1 MGCMLCDLIMHNTG
15 HACVNSKLA
24 HIWNAHTIHIPKVRI
39 WGLWHHVHSLNG
51 YRKHMYTSTIFN
63 VVCISI
69 LMPVNPFF
77 LAVKDLGMKHW
88 QHQVDKWWLAR
99 KASMGSS
106 PLLMILDI
114 IIGACHIWWTVFHL
128 GSSVIQIK
136 FSYSFLMLDL
146 MCVHRYR
153 VIYRLVNT
161 VYVLGITSADLDDVD
176 SNIFACACMVNQA
189 VRSLFVLPLH
199 PVFLVGLRGNPLPF
213 SQYHCDLPK
222 NKECSW

>member
-1 MGCMLCDLIMHNTG
+1 VVGKE
-15 HACVNSKLA
+15 SKYGIFTLLNDPRY
-24 HIWNAHTIHIPKVRI
+24 HH
-39 WGLWHHVHSLNG
+39 WGLSHLTDS
-51 YRKHMYTSTIFN
+51 
-63 VVCISI
+63 
-69 LMPVNPFF
+69 
-77 LAVKDLGMKHW
+77 
-88 QHQVDKWWLAR
+88 
-99 KASMGSS
+99 
-106 PLLMILDI
+106 
-114 IIGACHIWWTVFHL
+114 FHL
-128 GSSVIQIK
+128 GSIVIQIK

-199 PVFLVGLRGNPLPF
+199 PVFLVGLRGNPLSF

-222 NKECSW
+222 NKKCS

>member
-1 MGCMLCDLIMHNTG
+1 VVVGKE
-15 HACVNSKLA
+15 SKYGIFTLL
-24 HIWNAHTIHIPKVRI
+24 NDPRY
-39 WGLWHHVHSLNG
+39 HH
-51 YRKHMYTSTIFN
+51 
-63 VVCISI
+63 
-69 LMPVNPFF
+69 
-77 LAVKDLGMKHW
+77 W
-88 QHQVDKWWLAR
+88 
-99 KASMGSS
+99 
-106 PLLMILDI
+106 
-114 IIGACHIWWTVFHL
+114 ACHIWRTVLHL

-136 FSYSFLMLDL
+136 FSYSFLMLEL

-189 VRSLFVLPLH
+189 VRSLLVLPLH

-213 SQYHCDLPK
+213 SQYHCDLPN